1 MQISGN
7 ERITRHIIVESFYRG
22 DVMAM
27 RDNLTKKLS
36 QATVDKIELNRQVLK
51 LKKSFD
57 EAEKA
62 LNAGKRKKEK

>member
-1 MQISGN
+1 
-7 ERITRHIIVESFYRG
+7 
-22 DVMAM
+22 MAM

-51 LKKSFD
+51 LKKSLD

-62 LNAGKRKKEK
+62 LNAGKRKREK